1 MNGKQLRRERER
13 LGVSRTE
20 LALAADVR
28 REDVAGW
35 ERTSASIPRPAR
47 ERIVASLA
55 AAHRARVLEGS
66 GLAECPWAAERGAAV
81 EGSAEVRAHVAAC
94 DLCRA
99 RERYVRDRSYFPL
112 PLSPFGGKLFEML
125 GTASGPS
132 LALMGAGVVVILLGL
147 ARLLRHLPFLEP
159 LVLLVYPFALVL
171 AGVVGLVLYAS
182 LSPLHRG
189 GAVGRWM
196 ARCVAG
202 AAAMV
207 GFLSM
212 FIISGYG
219 ATLNRG
225 GDPITW
231 REGVTVGLVMGFMY
245 ATMYPLAKALRGAG
259 GRH

>member
-20 LALAADVR
+20 LALAADVP
-28 REDVAGW
+28 REEVAGW
-35 ERTSASIPRPAR
+35 ERTSASIPRPVR
-47 ERIVASLA
+47 KRIMTSLA
-55 AAHRARVLEGS
+55 AVHRARVLEGS
-66 GLAECPWAAERGAAV
+66 GLAECPWAAERAAV
-81 EGSAEVRAHVAAC
+81 EGSAEMRAHVAAC

-112 PLSPFGGKLFEML
+112 PLSPFGGKLLEML

-147 ARLLRHLPFLEP
+147 ARLLRHLPFFEP

-207 GFLSM
+207 GFLGM

-219 ATLNRG
+219 AALNRG

-231 REGVTVGLVMGFMY
+231 REGVTVGLVIGFMY